1 MITPPTI
8 HEARLGGV
16 LLYER
21 DFRKT
26 LSREELEQRGFILPF
41 KILDFDVLE
50 RLNRCS
56 MEFEKTWD
64 ELINAALVKFMDDI
78 EAVHKLRL

>member
-1 MITPPTI
+1 M
-8 HEARLGGV
+8 
-16 LLYER
+16 LYEH

-26 LSREELEQRGFILPF
+26 LSREELEQRGFIIPF
-41 KILDFDVLE
+41 KILDFAVLE
-50 RLNRCS
+50 RINRYS